1 MKKEYIMNQLPLTK
15 RNHYEYPLIIKK
27 LLNTPMRY
35 AKNQEIIYRDNTRFT
50 YTTLFERINRL
61 ASGLD
66 ALGVKS
72 GDIVGVMDYNSH
84 RFLESYFAVPMMGA
98 TLAMFNWRFAL
109 EELEYTITH
118 ARPKILL
125 VHADFL
131 PILEKIEDSLSA
143 VEKIVLICDDDE
155 KCETSLSIAVQYE
168 TMLDEAFRSYDFK
181 DMDENTTAT
190 LYYTAGTTGLPKGV
204 FFSHRQIV
212 LQTLSLAISLSS
224 FGSNVRFESDDVFL
238 PLATMWSE
246 HGWGMPYLATMLGVK
261 QVYSGKYD
269 PDNILRIF
277 KEHGITFSVCIPTV
291 LHMMLSHP
299 QSADVDLSNCKLLIV
314 GAHLDRGLAKT
325 AMERGLEVVSAFGMS
340 ETCPLISVANPKPN
354 LDESDIEKKL
364 DMVTSAGLA
373 APLVELEVVDPLGHP
388 HPHDGHSVGEI
399 VMRAPWLTKGYYNDP
414 KKSRDLWRNGWLYSA
429 DLGYI
434 DPEGYL
440 HVTERVKDIIKSG
453 GEWISALK
461 IENLVRRHKGIQDVA
476 VVGVPSEKWGERP
489 VVLAVVKPESVDT
502 LTEEKIKAFM
512 RKFADSGEIPKF
524 SLPDRY
530 VIVDEIPKTGVKK
543 IDFRKIRKNLGS
555 DIES

>member
-1 MKKEYIMNQLPLTK
+1 MSQLPLTAG
-15 RNHYEYPLIIKK
+15 NYYEYPLIIKK
-27 LLNTPMRY
+27 LLSTPMRY
-35 AKNQEIIYRDNTRFT
+35 ARNQEIIYRDKARFT
-50 YTTLFERINRL
+50 YSTLFERINRL

-72 GDIVGVMDYNSH
+72 GDIVGLIDYNSH

-118 ARPKILL
+118 AKPKILI

-143 VEKIVLICDDDE
+143 VEKIVMICDDE
-155 KCETSLSIAVQYE
+155 VKPETSLSIVAEYE
-168 TMLDEAFRSYDFK
+168 TMLLESFRSFDFK
-181 DMDENTTAT
+181 DIDENTPAT
-190 LYYTAGTTGLPKGV
+190 LYYTSGTTGLPKGV

-212 LQTLSLAISLSS
+212 LQTMSLAIALSS
-224 FGSNVRFESDDVFL
+224 FGSNVRFGSEDVFM
-238 PLATMWSE
+238 PLTTMWSE
-246 HGWGMPYLATMLGVK
+246 HGWGAPYLATLLGVK

-269 PDNILRIF
+269 PDNILRLF

-291 LHMMLSHP
+291 LHMILSHP
-299 QSADVDLSNCKLLIV
+299 QSANQDLSRCKLLVV
-314 GAHLDRGLAKT
+314 GAHLDRGLAKA
-325 AMERGLEVVSAFGMS
+325 AMERGLEVISAFGMS
-340 ETCPLISVANPKPN
+340 ETCPLISVATTKPD
-354 LDESDIEKKL
+354 LDEHDIEKKL

-373 APLVELEVVDPLGHP
+373 APLVEVEVVDPLGHP
-388 HPHDGHSVGEI
+388 HPYDGHSVGEI
-399 VMRAPWLTKGYYNDP
+399 VMRAPWLTRGYYNDP
-414 KKSRDLWRNGWLYSA
+414 KKSRELWRNGWLYSA

-461 IENLVRRHKGIQDVA
+461 IENLVRQHKGIQEVA
-476 VVGVPSEKWGERP
+476 VVGVPNEKWGERP
-489 VVLAVVKPESVDT
+489 VVLAVVKHDYADM
-502 LTEEKIKAFM
+502 LTEEKIKTFM
-512 RKFADSGEIPKF
+512 KKFADSGEIPKF

-555 DIES
+555 DVE